1 MKPKFTKFNFPKFY
15 PVLPD
20 VNWIERLAPH
30 GIKVVQLRLKDAEP
44 AEIDRQIL
52 ASLEITKRFNIQ
64 LIVNDYWQAA
74 IRLGADYIH
83 LGQEDLEAADLKEI
97 KANNIKLG
105 VSTHSLEEL
114 DIALKAEPDYIALGP
129 VYETILKKMKWA
141 PQGLDNVRLW
151 RTKTELPLIAI
162 GGITPQR
169 APLVLDAGADSV
181 AVVTD
186 LVTAE
191 DPEVQT
197 RLWVEQIS

>member
-1 MKPKFTKFNFPKFY
+1 MNNIFPSFY

-30 GIKVVQLRLKDAEP
+30 GIKVVQLRLKDADP
-44 AEIDRQIL
+44 QEIDRQIL
-52 ASLEITKRFNIQ
+52 ASLEITKRYNIQ

-97 KANNIKLG
+97 KANKLKLG
-105 VSTHSLEEL
+105 VSTHSLDEL

-151 RTKTELPLIAI
+151 RTKTDLPLIAI
-162 GGITPQR
+162 GGITPKR
-169 APLVLDAGADSV
+169 APLVLDAGANSV

-186 LVTAE
+186 LVMAE
-191 DPEVQT
+191 DPTTQT
-197 RLWVEQIS
+197 RLWVDQIS

>member
-1 MKPKFTKFNFPKFY
+1 MNKIFPSFY

-52 ASLEITKRFNIQ
+52 ASLEITKRYNIQ

-97 KANNIKLG
+97 KTNNIKLG

-151 RTKTELPLIAI
+151 RTKTKLPLIAI
-162 GGITPQR
+162 GGITPKR

-197 RLWVEQIS
+197 RLWVKEIS

>member
-1 MKPKFTKFNFPKFY
+1 MRSDFPKFY

-20 VNWIERLAPH
+20 VNWVERLAPH

-52 ASLEITKRFNIQ
+52 ASLEITKRYNIQ

-97 KANNIKLG
+97 KTNNIKLG

>member
-1 MKPKFTKFNFPKFY
+1 LNKIFPSFY

-30 GIKVVQLRLKDAEP
+30 GIKVVQLRLKDADP
-44 AEIDRQIL
+44 QEIDRQIL
-52 ASLEITKRFNIQ
+52 ASLEITKRYNIQ

-97 KANNIKLG
+97 KTNKLKLG
-105 VSTHSLEEL
+105 VSTHSLDEL

-151 RTKTELPLIAI
+151 RTKTDLPLIAI
-162 GGITPQR
+162 GGITPKR

-186 LVTAE
+186 LVMAE
-191 DPEVQT
+191 DPATQT
-197 RLWVEQIS
+197 RLWVDQIS

>member
-1 MKPKFTKFNFPKFY
+1 
-15 PVLPD
+15 
-20 VNWIERLAPH
+20 
-30 GIKVVQLRLKDAEP
+30 
-44 AEIDRQIL
+44 
-52 ASLEITKRFNIQ
+52 
-64 LIVNDYWQAA
+64 
-74 IRLGADYIH
+74 
-83 LGQEDLEAADLKEI
+83 
-97 KANNIKLG
+97 
-105 VSTHSLEEL
+105 
-114 DIALKAEPDYIALGP
+114 
-129 VYETILKKMKWA
+129 MKWA

-191 DPEVQT
+191 DPVAQT

>member
-1 MKPKFTKFNFPKFY
+1 M
-15 PVLPD
+15 
-20 VNWIERLAPH
+20 NWIERLAPH

-97 KANNIKLG
+97 KTNNIKLG

-169 APLVLDAGADSV
+169 AQLVLDAGADSV
-181 AVVTD
+181 AVVTN

-191 DPEVQT
+191 GPEVQT

>member
-1 MKPKFTKFNFPKFY
+1 MNKIFPSFY

-52 ASLEITKRFNIQ
+52 ASLEVTKRYNIQ

-97 KANNIKLG
+97 KTNNIKLG

-162 GGITPQR
+162 GGITPKR

>member
-1 MKPKFTKFNFPKFY
+1 MNKIFPSFY

-52 ASLEITKRFNIQ
+52 ASLEITKRYNIQ

-74 IRLGADYIH
+74 IRHGADYIH

-162 GGITPQR
+162 GGITPKR

-191 DPEVQT
+191 SPEVQT

>member
-1 MKPKFTKFNFPKFY
+1 MNKIFPSFY

-52 ASLEITKRFNIQ
+52 ASLEITKRYNIQ

-74 IRLGADYIH
+74 IRFGADYIH

-97 KANNIKLG
+97 KTNNIKLG

-162 GGITPQR
+162 GGITPKR

>member
-1 MKPKFTKFNFPKFY
+1 MRSDFPKFY

-97 KANNIKLG
+97 KTNNIKLG

-162 GGITPQR
+162 GGITPKR

-181 AVVTD
+181 AVVTN

-191 DPEVQT
+191 GPEVQT

>member
-1 MKPKFTKFNFPKFY
+1 MSPQVTKKFPQFY

-20 VNWIERLAPH
+20 VSWIERLAPH

-44 AEIDRQIL
+44 EEIDRQIQ
-52 ASLEITKRFNIQ
+52 ASLEITKKYDIQ
-64 LIVNDYWQAA
+64 LIVNDYWEAA

-83 LGQEDLEAADLKEI
+83 LGQEDLEAADLEVI
-97 KANNIKLG
+97 KANKIKLG

-114 DIALKAEPDYIALGP
+114 KIALKAEPDYIALGP

-151 RTKTELPLIAI
+151 RTKTDLPLIAI
-162 GGITPQR
+162 GGLTTERGVQ
-169 APLVLDAGADSV
+169 VLEAGADSL

-186 LVTAE
+186 LVIAD
-191 DPEVQT
+191 DPIAQT
-197 RLWVEQIS
+197 RRWVEAFS